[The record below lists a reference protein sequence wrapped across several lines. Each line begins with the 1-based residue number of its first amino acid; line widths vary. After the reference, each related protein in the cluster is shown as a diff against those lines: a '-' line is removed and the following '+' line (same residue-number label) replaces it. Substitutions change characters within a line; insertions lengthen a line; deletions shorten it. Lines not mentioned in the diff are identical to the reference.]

1 MGVVFV
7 YYEEI
12 KREIQRILIYECR
25 RNERLK
31 GKVEGFTRLGY
42 TGLKG
47 GLEHLKIDGCRCNDR
62 LNKYE
67 IRQKLFYFQENKKR
81 REPRE
86 TMSHYKDIRTKH
98 SASDVFL
105 NVRLT

>member
-62 LNKYE
+62 LNMRLDRNCF
-67 IRQKLFYFQENKKR
+67 IFRRIKKDESR
-81 REPRE
+81 GKQCH
-86 TMSHYKDIRTKH
+86 TT
-98 SASDVFL
+98 
-105 NVRLT
+105 RL